1 MQKSKFLVLISA
13 LLLIITFFSF
23 SAAAEETEISL
34 TEAAEILLENN
45 RQLQN
50 SRQNIEKAEKDVD
63 LSGRGY
69 YPTANLQTSY
79 TKMESGQQIPTG
91 TYLVS
96 PSTGTETVEGVP
108 FEEKI
113 LIPET
118 SEGPDENYR
127 TSLSINQPLYLG
139 GRVRIGNDISELG
152 LEISKVEY
160 QKQLDQSLF
169 NLVQSY
175 YGVLQAQG
183 MVEIR
188 QNALDVVNEH
198 LRIVMVNNEAGT
210 SLRQDLLQT
219 QIEQRKAEEDLIAAE
234 NQLQIAGK
242 RLAQLLGDSSQN
254 YAVSTPEKNPDPE
267 IELDKLINIAL
278 ENRAELRSL
287 NINQKMIEKQ
297 KELEGNP
304 YRPQISLNGSYN
316 WQGSELDFSD
326 GSWNLTLSGSIP
338 LYDGGKANLNEEKK
352 EIEASNLQNSKVD
365 LEESIKIEIEDTL
378 LSLKH
383 SEEMIELEQL
393 SLENAEENLELTNK
407 SYQAGIGTNIDVI
420 NAQTSYEQ
428 AQISLLQAEYNYEIN
443 LYKLLYN
450 TGRISELFKDVI

>member
-1 MQKSKFLVLISA
+1 MQKSRFLVLILA
-13 LLLIITFFSF
+13 LLFLLTVLNVA
-23 SAAAEETEISL
+23 AAAEETNDISL
-34 TEAAEILLENN
+34 TEAAEILLANN

-50 SRQNIEKAEKDVD
+50 SRQNIEKAEKDVE

-69 YPTANLQTSY
+69 YPTANLQSSY
-79 TKMESGQQIPTG
+79 SRSEEQD
-91 TYLVS
+91 
-96 PSTGTETVEGVP
+96 VEVDNP
-108 FEEKI
+108 FAEFM
-113 LIPET
+113 T
-118 SEGPDENYR
+118 PDPENYR
-127 TSLSINQPLYLG
+127 TSLSLNQPLYLG

-152 LEISKVEY
+152 LEMSRIDY
-160 QKQLDQSLF
+160 QKQLNQSLF

-175 YGVLQAQG
+175 YGVLQAEG

-198 LRIVMVNNEAGT
+198 LRIVKVNNEAGT

-234 NQLQIAGK
+234 NQLQIARK

-254 YAVSTPEKNPDPE
+254 YSVSTPAKNPEPE
-267 IELDKLINIAL
+267 TELEELINIAL
-278 ENRAELRSL
+278 ENRAELSSL
-287 NINQKMIEKQ
+287 EINQQILEKQ

-304 YRPQISLNGSYN
+304 YRPQVALNGSYN

-326 GSWNLTLSGSIP
+326 GSWNITLSGSIP
-338 LYDGGKANLNEEKK
+338 LYDGGKANLNEAKN
-352 EIEASNLQNSKVD
+352 EIESSNLQNSKVD
-365 LEESIKIEIEDTL
+365 LEESVKIEIEDTL

-383 SEEMIELEQL
+383 SEEMIKLEQL

-420 NAQTSYEQ
+420 NAQTAFKQ

-450 TGRISELFKDVI
+450 TGRITELFKDVI

>member
-1 MQKSKFLVLISA
+1 MQKSRFLVLISVL
-13 LLLIITFFSF
+13 LLLITVFSV

-50 SRQNIEKAEKDVD
+50 SRQNIIKAEKDVD

-69 YPTANLQTSY
+69 YPTANLQSSY
-79 TKMESGQQIPTG
+79 TKMESGQMTFNPDFSFTNPNSE
-91 TYLVS
+91 LF
-96 PSTGTETVEGVP
+96 VEG
-108 FEEKI
+108 
-113 LIPET
+113 
-118 SEGPDENYR
+118 SDDSYR
-127 TSLSINQPLYLG
+127 TSLSLNQPLYLG
-139 GRVRIGNDISELG
+139 GRVRIGKDISELG
-152 LEISKVEY
+152 LEMSRIEY

-169 NLVQSY
+169 NLVQAY

-188 QNALDVVNEH
+188 QNALEVVNEH
-198 LRIVMVNNEAGT
+198 LRIVKVNNEAGT

-234 NQLQIAGK
+234 NQLQIARK

-254 YAVSTPEKNPDPE
+254 YAVSTPAKNPEPE
-267 IELDKLINIAL
+267 TELEKLINIAL
-278 ENRAELRSL
+278 ENRAELQSL
-287 NINQKMIEKQ
+287 NINQKMLAKQ

-326 GSWNLTLSGSIP
+326 GSWNISLSGSIP

-352 EIEASNLQNSKVD
+352 EIEAANLQNSKVD
-365 LEESIKIEIEDTL
+365 LEESIRIEIEDTL

-383 SEEMIELEQL
+383 SEEMINLEQL

-420 NAQTSYEQ
+420 NAQTSYKQ
-428 AQISLLQAEYNYEIN
+428 AQISLLQAEYDYEIN

-450 TGRISELFKDVI
+450 TGRITELFKDVI

>member
-13 LLLIITFFSF
+13 LLIITFFSL
-23 SAAAEETEISL
+23 SATAEEMEISL

-79 TKMESGQQIPTG
+79 TKMESGQMTFNPDFSFTNPNSE
-91 TYLVS
+91 LFV
-96 PSTGTETVEGVP
+96 
-108 FEEKI
+108 
-113 LIPET
+113 
-118 SEGPDENYR
+118 EGPDENYR
-127 TSLSINQPLYLG
+127 TSLSLNQPLYLG
-139 GRVRIGNDISELG
+139 GRVRIGKDISELG
-152 LEISKVEY
+152 LEMSRIEY

-198 LRIVMVNNEAGT
+198 LRIVKVNNEAGT

-219 QIEQRKAEEDLIAAE
+219 QIEQRKAEKDLIAAE
-234 NQLQIAGK
+234 NQLQIARK
-242 RLAQLLGDSSQN
+242 RLAQLLGDSSQS

-267 IELDKLINIAL
+267 TELDKLINIAL

>member
-1 MQKSKFLVLISA
+1 MQKYRFLILILVL
-13 LLLIITFFSF
+13 LLLITGLSI
-23 SAAAEETEISL
+23 SAAAEEANEITL

-50 SRQNIEKAEKDVD
+50 SRQNIEKAEKDVE

-69 YPTANLQTSY
+69 YPTANLQRSY
-79 TKMESGQQIPTG
+79 SRSEEQETEVSNPALAPFAELMTPDPES
-91 TYLVS
+91 
-96 PSTGTETVEGVP
+96 
-108 FEEKI
+108 
-113 LIPET
+113 
-118 SEGPDENYR
+118 YR
-127 TSLSINQPLYLG
+127 TSLSLNQPLYLG
-139 GRVRIGNDISELG
+139 GRVRIGKDISELG
-152 LEISKVEY
+152 LEMSRIEY

-175 YGVLQAQG
+175 YGVLQAKG

-198 LRIVMVNNEAGT
+198 LRIVKVNNEAGT

-234 NQLQIAGK
+234 NQLQIARK
-242 RLAQLLGDSSQN
+242 RLAQLLGDSTKDNS
-254 YAVSTPEKNPDPE
+254 VSTPAKNPQPE
-267 IELDKLINIAL
+267 TELEKLINIAL
-278 ENRAELRSL
+278 ENRAELKSL
-287 NINQKMIEKQ
+287 NINQKMLEKQ
-297 KELEGNP
+297 KDLEGNP
-304 YRPQISLNGSYN
+304 YRPQISLNGSYS

-326 GSWNLTLSGSIP
+326 GSWNITLSGSIP
-338 LYDGGKANLNEEKK
+338 LYDGGKANLNEAKK
-352 EIEASNLQNSKVD
+352 EIETANLQNSKVD

-378 LSLKH
+378 LSLRH
-383 SEEMIELEQL
+383 SGEMIKLEQL

-420 NAQTSYEQ
+420 NAQTSYKQ

-450 TGRISELFKDVI
+450 TGRITELFEDVI

>member
-1 MQKSKFLVLISA
+1 MQKSKFLVLILVT
-13 LLLIITFFSF
+13 LLFIILFPLT
-23 SAAAEETEISL
+23 AAAQEEISL

-50 SRQNIEKAEKDVD
+50 SRQNIEKAGKDVD

-69 YPTANLQTSY
+69 YPIANLQSSY
-79 TKMESGQQIPTG
+79 TRRKEEEADPTNPLSEFMIPN
-91 TYLVS
+91 
-96 PSTGTETVEGVP
+96 TETY
-108 FEEKI
+108 
-113 LIPET
+113 
-118 SEGPDENYR
+118 S
-127 TSLSINQPLYLG
+127 TSLSLNQPLYLG
-139 GRVRIGNDISELG
+139 GRVRIGKNISELG
-152 LEISKVEY
+152 LEMSRIEY
-160 QKQLDQSLF
+160 QKQFDQSLF
-169 NLVQSY
+169 NLIQSY

-188 QNALDVVNEH
+188 GNALEVVNEH
-198 LRIVMVNNEAGT
+198 LRIVKVNYEAGT

-219 QIEQRKAEEDLIAAE
+219 QIEQRKAEEDLIAAQ
-234 NQLQIAGK
+234 NQLQIARK
-242 RLAQLLGDSSQN
+242 RLAQLLGDSSKN
-254 YAVSTPEKNPDPE
+254 YTVSTPEKNPNPE
-267 IELDKLINIAL
+267 TELDKLINIAL
-278 ENRAELRSL
+278 ENRAELKSL
-287 NINQKMIEKQ
+287 NINQEMLQKQ

-326 GSWNLTLSGSIP
+326 GSWNITLSGSIP

-352 EIEASNLQNSKVD
+352 EIEASNLQNSKID
-365 LEESIKIEIEDTL
+365 LEESIRIEIEDTL

-383 SEEMIELEQL
+383 LDEMINLEQL
-393 SLENAEENLELTNK
+393 SLENAEENLGLTNK

-420 NAQTSYEQ
+420 NAQTSYKQ
-428 AQISLLQAEYNYEIN
+428 AQISLLQAEYNYEVN

>member
-79 TKMESGQQIPTG
+79 TKMESGQETIDFQTLFGNFPQSLNG
-91 TYLVS
+91 DL
-96 PSTGTETVEGVP
+96 PMTETA
-108 FEEKI
+108 
-113 LIPET
+113 
-118 SEGPDENYR
+118 DQNYS
-127 TSLSINQPLYLG
+127 TSLSLNQPLYLG

-198 LRIVMVNNEAGT
+198 LRIVKVNNEAGT

-234 NQLQIAGK
+234 NQLQIARK
-242 RLAQLLGDSSQN
+242 RLAQLLGDSSQS
-254 YAVSTPEKNPDPE
+254 YAVSTPKKNPEPE
-267 IELDKLINIAL
+267 TELDKLINIAL
-278 ENRAELRSL
+278 ENRSELKSL
-287 NINQKMIEKQ
+287 NINQEMIEKQ
-297 KELEGNP
+297 KELEGNL

-326 GSWNLTLSGSIP
+326 GSWNITLSGSIP

-393 SLENAEENLELTNK
+393 SLENAEENLDLTNK

-420 NAQTSYEQ
+420 NAQTSYKQ

>member
-1 MQKSKFLVLISA
+1 MQKSKFLVLILVT
-13 LLLIITFFSF
+13 LLFIILFPLT
-23 SAAAEETEISL
+23 AAAQEEISL

-50 SRQNIEKAEKDVD
+50 SRQNIEKAGKDVD

-69 YPTANLQTSY
+69 YPTANLQSSY
-79 TKMESGQQIPTG
+79 TRRKEEEADPTNPLSEFMIPN
-91 TYLVS
+91 
-96 PSTGTETVEGVP
+96 TETY
-108 FEEKI
+108 
-113 LIPET
+113 
-118 SEGPDENYR
+118 S
-127 TSLSINQPLYLG
+127 TSLSLNQPLYLG
-139 GRVRIGNDISELG
+139 GRVRIGKNISELG
-152 LEISKVEY
+152 LEMSRIEY
-160 QKQLDQSLF
+160 QKQFDQSLF
-169 NLVQSY
+169 NLIQSY

-188 QNALDVVNEH
+188 GNALEVVNEH
-198 LRIVMVNNEAGT
+198 LRIVKVNYEAGT

-219 QIEQRKAEEDLIAAE
+219 QIEQRKAEEDLIAAQ
-234 NQLQIAGK
+234 NQLQIARK
-242 RLAQLLGDSSQN
+242 RLAQLLGDSSKN
-254 YAVSTPEKNPDPE
+254 YTVSTPEKNPNPE
-267 IELDKLINIAL
+267 TELDKLINIAL
-278 ENRAELRSL
+278 ENRAELKSL
-287 NINQKMIEKQ
+287 NINQEMLQKQ

-326 GSWNLTLSGSIP
+326 GSWNITLSGSIP

-352 EIEASNLQNSKVD
+352 EIEASNLQNSKID
-365 LEESIKIEIEDTL
+365 LEESIRIEIEDTL

-383 SEEMIELEQL
+383 LDEMINLEQL
-393 SLENAEENLELTNK
+393 SLENAEENLGLTNK

-420 NAQTSYEQ
+420 NAQTSYKQ
-428 AQISLLQAEYNYEIN
+428 AQISLLQAEYNYEVN

>member
-1 MQKSKFLVLISA
+1 MQKSKFLVLMLVLSLFMTI
-13 LLLIITFFSF
+13 FSLNT
-23 SAAAEETEISL
+23 AAQEEISL
-34 TEAAEILLENN
+34 TDAAEILLENN

-50 SRQNIEKAEKDVD
+50 SRQNIEKAGKDVD

-79 TKMESGQQIPTG
+79 TKMESGQ
-91 TYLVS
+91 
-96 PSTGTETVEGVP
+96 ETID
-108 FEEKI
+108 FEK
-113 LIPET
+113 LFGNFPQSLNDGLPMSET
-118 SEGPDENYR
+118 PDENYN
-127 TSLSINQPLYLG
+127 TSLSLNQPLYLG
-139 GRVRIGNDISELG
+139 GRVRIGKDISELG
-152 LEISKVEY
+152 LEVSKIEY

-198 LRIVMVNNEAGT
+198 LRIVKVNNEAGT

-234 NQLQIAGK
+234 NQLQIARK
-242 RLAQLLGDSSQN
+242 RLAQLLGDSSQS

-267 IELDKLINIAL
+267 KELDKLINIAL

-287 NINQKMIEKQ
+287 NFNQKMIEKQ

-326 GSWNLTLSGSIP
+326 GSWNITLSGSIP

-352 EIEASNLQNSKVD
+352 EIEVSNLQNSKVD

-420 NAQTSYEQ
+420 NAQTSYKQ

>member
-1 MQKSKFLVLISA
+1 MQKSRFLVLISVL
-13 LLLIITFFSF
+13 LLLITVFSV

-50 SRQNIEKAEKDVD
+50 SRQNIIKAEKDLD

-69 YPTANLQTSY
+69 YPTANLQSSY
-79 TKMESGQQIPTG
+79 TKMESGQMTIDFQEFLVTG
-91 TYLVS
+91 PNPDGSL
-96 PSTGTETVEGVP
+96 PMTETA
-108 FEEKI
+108 
-113 LIPET
+113 
-118 SEGPDENYR
+118 DENYR
-127 TSLSINQPLYLG
+127 TSLSLNQPLYLG
-139 GRVRIGNDISELG
+139 GRVRIGKDISELG
-152 LEISKVEY
+152 LEMSRIEY

-188 QNALDVVNEH
+188 QNALEVVNEH
-198 LRIVMVNNEAGT
+198 LRIVKVNNEAGT

-234 NQLQIAGK
+234 NQLQIARK

-254 YAVSTPEKNPDPE
+254 YAVSTPAKNPEPE
-267 IELDKLINIAL
+267 TELEKLINIAL
-278 ENRAELRSL
+278 ENRAELKSL
-287 NINQKMIEKQ
+287 NINQKMLQKQ

-316 WQGSELDFSD
+316 WQGSELDFSE
-326 GSWNLTLSGSIP
+326 GSWNITLSGSIP

-352 EIEASNLQNSKVD
+352 EIEAANLQNSKID
-365 LEESIKIEIEDTL
+365 LEESIRIEIEDTL

-383 SEEMIELEQL
+383 SEEMINLEQL

-420 NAQTSYEQ
+420 NAQTSYKQ
-428 AQISLLQAEYNYEIN
+428 AQISLLQAEYDYEIN

>member
-1 MQKSKFLVLISA
+1 MHKSKFLVLISA
-13 LLLIITFFSF
+13 LLIITFFSL
-23 SAAAEETEISL
+23 SATAEEMEISL

-79 TKMESGQQIPTG
+79 TKMESGQMTFNPDFSFTNPNSE
-91 TYLVS
+91 LFV
-96 PSTGTETVEGVP
+96 
-108 FEEKI
+108 
-113 LIPET
+113 
-118 SEGPDENYR
+118 EGPDENYR
-127 TSLSINQPLYLG
+127 TSLSLNQPLYLG
-139 GRVRIGNDISELG
+139 GRVRIGKDISELG
-152 LEISKVEY
+152 LEMSRIEY

-198 LRIVMVNNEAGT
+198 LRIVKVNNEAGT

-219 QIEQRKAEEDLIAAE
+219 QIEQRKAEKDLIAAE
-234 NQLQIAGK
+234 NQLQIARK
-242 RLAQLLGDSSQN
+242 RLAQLLGDSSQS

-267 IELDKLINIAL
+267 TELDKLINIAL

-297 KELEGNP
+297 KELEGNL

-316 WQGSELDFSD
+316 WQGSELDF
-326 GSWNLTLSGSIP
+326 I
-338 LYDGGKANLNEEKK
+338 
-352 EIEASNLQNSKVD
+352 
-365 LEESIKIEIEDTL
+365 
-378 LSLKH
+378 
-383 SEEMIELEQL
+383 
-393 SLENAEENLELTNK
+393 
-407 SYQAGIGTNIDVI
+407 
-420 NAQTSYEQ
+420 
-428 AQISLLQAEYNYEIN
+428 
-443 LYKLLYN
+443 
-450 TGRISELFKDVI
+450 

>member
-1 MQKSKFLVLISA
+1 MRKTKFFVLILI
-13 LLLIITFFSF
+13 LLLSTFFTLT
-23 SAAAEETEISL
+23 AAAQEEEIEISL
-34 TEAAEILLENN
+34 TEAAEILLANN

-50 SRQNIEKAEKDVD
+50 SRQNIEKARKDVD

-69 YPTANLQTSY
+69 YPTANLQSSY
-79 TKMESGQQIPTG
+79 TKMESGQMTLNPNFFT
-91 TYLVS
+91 S
-96 PSTGTETVEGVP
+96 PGPGTEL
-108 FEEKI
+108 F
-113 LIPET
+113 
-118 SEGPDENYR
+118 SEGSDQNYR
-127 TSLSINQPLYLG
+127 TSLSLNQPLYLG
-139 GRVRIGNDISELG
+139 GRVRIGKDISELG
-152 LEISKVEY
+152 LELSKIEY
-160 QKQLDQSLF
+160 QKQLDQGLF

-188 QNALDVVNEH
+188 QNAVDVVNEH
-198 LRIVMVNNEAGT
+198 LRIVKVNYEAGA

-234 NQLQIAGK
+234 NRLQIARK
-242 RLAQLLGDSSQN
+242 RLAQLLGDSTKN
-254 YAVSTPEKNPDPE
+254 YTVSTPEKNPNPVT
-267 IELDKLINIAL
+267 ELDKLINIAL

-287 NINQKMIEKQ
+287 KINQQLLEKQ

-304 YRPQISLNGSYN
+304 YRPQIALNGSYN

-326 GSWNLTLSGSIP
+326 GSWNITLSGSIS

-352 EIEASNLQNSKVD
+352 EIEVSNLQNSVVD
-365 LEESIKIEIEDTL
+365 LKESIRIEIEDTL

-383 SEEMIELEQL
+383 SEEMINLEQL
-393 SLENAEENLELTNK
+393 SLENAEENLGLTNK

-420 NAQTSYEQ
+420 NAQTSYKQ

>member
-1 MQKSKFLVLISA
+1 MQKSKFFVLISA
-13 LLLIITFFSF
+13 LLLIITFFSL

-50 SRQNIEKAEKDVD
+50 SRQNIDKAQKDVE

-79 TKMESGQQIPTG
+79 TKMESGQPIPTG
-91 TYLVS
+91 FYRIDPNLNIVAPVTQ
-96 PSTGTETVEGVP
+96 
-108 FEEKI
+108 
-113 LIPET
+113 
-118 SEGPDENYR
+118 EGPDDSYR
-127 TSLSINQPLYLG
+127 TSLSLNQPLYLG
-139 GRVRIGNDISELG
+139 GRVRIGKDISELG
-152 LEISKVEY
+152 LELSKIEY

-169 NLVQSY
+169 NLVQAY

-198 LRIVMVNNEAGT
+198 LRIVKVNYEAGA

-219 QIEQRKAEEDLIAAE
+219 QIEQRKAEEDLTAAE
-234 NQLQIAGK
+234 NQLQIARK
-242 RLAQLLGDSSQN
+242 RLAQLLGDSSKN
-254 YAVSTPEKNPDPE
+254 YAVSTPKKNPDPE
-267 IELDKLINIAL
+267 TELDKLINTAL
-278 ENRAELRSL
+278 EKRAELSSL
-287 NINQKMIEKQ
+287 EINQQILKKQ
-297 KELEGNP
+297 MELEGNP
-304 YRPQISLNGSYN
+304 YRPQIALNGSYN

-326 GSWNLTLSGSIP
+326 GSWNVTLNGSIS
-338 LYDGGKANLNEEKK
+338 LYDGGKANLKEDKK
-352 EIEASNLQNSKVD
+352 KIEINNLQNSKAD
-365 LEESIKIEIEDTL
+365 LLESIKIEIEDTL

-383 SEEMIELEQL
+383 SAEMIKLEQL

-420 NAQTSYEQ
+420 NAQTAYKQ

-450 TGRISELFKDVI
+450 TGRITELFKDVI